1 MDIWKNFFSERV
13 MKYWNRMSR
22 EVVESLSMEV
32 FKKCRDMVLRD
43 MLYCTRWGWTDS
55 WTR

>member
-43 MLYCTRWGWTDS
+43 ML
-55 WTR
+55 